1 MRRKTR
7 AIEDAMNILSRA
19 YGGRVVLAG
28 RYNGYREQCLLYC
41 RECDE
46 FFRQRF
52 ESTYTA
58 ARTRCKCEYDR
69 PVDASGSGF
78 KAKGIGRT
86 YGHNL
91 VQFWELP
98 VSFDESAEIV
108 ADRIHTH
115 LPADQQPDGSWNQTS

>member
-1 MRRKTR
+1 MR
-7 AIEDAMNILSRA
+7 AVVDAMKILSRA

-58 ARTRCKCEYDR
+58 ARTRCKCEYDK
-69 PVDASGSGF
+69 PVDTSGTRF
-78 KAKGIGRT
+78 KAKGIGRS
-86 YGHNL
+86 YGHSL
-91 VQFWELP
+91 VQPWELP
-98 VSFDESAEIV
+98 VSFEESAGIV
-108 ADRIHTH
+108 AERIHTH
-115 LPADQQPDGSWNQTS
+115 LPAGQQPDGSWRQIG